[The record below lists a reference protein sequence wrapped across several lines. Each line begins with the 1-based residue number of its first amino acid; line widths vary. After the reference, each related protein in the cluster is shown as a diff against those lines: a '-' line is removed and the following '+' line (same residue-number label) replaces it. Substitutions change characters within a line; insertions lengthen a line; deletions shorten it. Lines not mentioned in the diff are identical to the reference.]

1 MLRVYIVDIRLSRE
15 EIILRSSDHNM
26 PPKSGQKDRNEQNII
41 DDEDLHAQ
49 IDRPEDDEED
59 LLNMTIPQLPE
70 LISGTNTT
78 ANRLVITHI
87 EVDNFKSYFG
97 RTVIGPIHKVFC
109 DNI

>member
-1 MLRVYIVDIRLSRE
+1 
-15 EIILRSSDHNM
+15 M
-26 PPKSGQKDRNEQNII
+26 PPNKHASSSKQQQQSPKRRRKDRNEQNIV

-59 LLNMTIPQLPE
+59 LLNMTIPQLSEPI
-70 LISGTNTT
+70 LRVCPN
-78 ANRLVITHI
+78 ADRLVITHI

-109 DNI
+109 N